1 MQKPLR
7 AARLLSL
14 AAVVTVLA
22 LSGAHAASAAPRSQ
36 VTGNI
41 TVFSNVVHSTK
52 QVGPNTKTEATAQV
66 SLSGDLRGVATE
78 NYESVTHPDG
88 TVNLHGVGFF
98 DGTVDG
104 RSGSLQYVFRGDA
117 GGGLIVIIHASG
129 DLAGTHGK
137 IRYVALGGPDYSY
150 SGRVSLGH

>member
-7 AARLLSL
+7 TARLLSL
-14 AAVVTVLA
+14 AAPIAVLA
-22 LSGAHAASAAPRSQ
+22 LAGAQATSAAPRSE
-36 VTGNI
+36 VAGNI
-41 TVFSNVVHSTK
+41 TVLSNVVHSTK

-66 SLSGDLRGVATE
+66 AFSGDLVGTATE
-78 NYESVTHPDG
+78 NYESLTHPDG

-117 GGGLIVIIHASG
+117 GGGTIVIVHASG
-129 DLAGTHGK
+129 DLAGTHGQ

-150 SGRVSLGH
+150 SGRVSLAH